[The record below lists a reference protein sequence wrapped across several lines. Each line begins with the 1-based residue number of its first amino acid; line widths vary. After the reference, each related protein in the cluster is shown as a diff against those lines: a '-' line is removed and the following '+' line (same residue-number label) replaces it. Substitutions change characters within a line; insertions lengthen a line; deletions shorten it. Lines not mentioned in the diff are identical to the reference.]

1 MWELGLELVPGDRKD
16 LARWRRLGGT
26 RVALPKAARPD
37 CASLFTSEW
46 ICLALPEDS

>member
-26 RVALPKAARPD
+26 WVALPKAASPVSGSVWLYQRTHD
-37 CASLFTSEW
+37 GG
-46 ICLALPEDS
+46 